1 MPPIGKSPTQA
12 EPAQSRPGWLWPGV
26 GRAPCN
32 TNKTI
37 DFRTSILYVVDEEYW
52 LKWGCM
58 VVRRMGNPLA
68 SAGTVCAERGAKAQ
82 LK

>member
-1 MPPIGKSPTQA
+1 L
-12 EPAQSRPGWLWPGV
+12 RPGWLWPGV
-26 GRAPCN
+26 GRAPCK

-37 DFRTSILYVVDEEYW
+37 DFRTSILYVVDEEDW

-58 VVRRMGNPLA
+58 VVRRKGNPLA
-68 SAGTVCAERGAKAQ
+68 GFGTERAECGAKAQ